1 MGESKQLR
9 LGLAEDLVLTIPRD
23 SHESLKAEITV
34 NPQLKAPIAQG
45 QQYGTVTVRQNN
57 DVLMEKPLVALE
69 NIEEAGIFTKLWHH
83 VLLFFKGLF

>member
-1 MGESKQLR
+1 M
-9 LGLAEDLVLTIPRD
+9 I
-23 SHESLKAEITV
+23 
-34 NPQLKAPIAQG
+34 PQLIAAIAQG
-45 QQYGTVTVRQNN
+45 QQYGIVSVRQND